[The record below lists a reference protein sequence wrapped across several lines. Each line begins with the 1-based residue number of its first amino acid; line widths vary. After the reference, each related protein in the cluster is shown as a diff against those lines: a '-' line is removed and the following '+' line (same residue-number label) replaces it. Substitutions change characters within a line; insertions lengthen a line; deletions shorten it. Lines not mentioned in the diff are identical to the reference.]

1 MTNVER
7 VRDCI
12 RANSRY
18 GSDVLLQRLS
28 IENAVTLAAI
38 ADALERI
45 AQSGR
50 EEQDDNG

>member
-1 MTNVER
+1 MTNIER
-7 VRDCI
+7 VKDCI

-18 GSDVLLQRLS
+18 GAEELLQRLS
-28 IENAVTLAAI
+28 VENAVTLAAI

-50 EEQDDNG
+50 RE